1 MSSDRRE
8 GPAQLAHPTEF
19 DELFGRAYP
28 NPDRVGCP
36 PRDVLVSLARREQ
49 PIGDPAYDH
58 IKECSPCYLEGR
70 AIQETDALQQRRRI
84 QTWAAAAVIALAA
97 GTGAWILTARS
108 GSVDAEI
115 QAQLDLRPYAIMRSE
130 TPTAERPPLQLPRRR
145 RVLLTLLL
153 PTGSEPGP
161 YEVEIRDAGAVSRA
175 SARGD
180 ADLRNQRRTEDVTR
194 LKANHRADRRVRAAG
209 LAFPGFLFT
218 MRLMLRASDSPMNRS
233 SRLPNCWHV

>member
-19 DELFGRAYP
+19 DEVFGRGYP
-28 NPDRVGCP
+28 NPDRVGCRR
-36 PRDVLVSLARREQ
+36 RDVLVSLARRER
-49 PIGDPAYDH
+49 PIGDPAYNH

-70 AIQETDALQQRRRI
+70 AIQEADALQQRRRI
-84 QTWAAAAVIALAA
+84 LTWAAAAVVALAA

-108 GSVDAEI
+108 SSVDIEI
-115 QAQLDLRPYAIMRSE
+115 QAQLDLRPYAVMRGE
-130 TPTAERPPLQLPRRR
+130 TQTTERPPLQLPRG

-161 YEVEIRDAGAVSRA
+161 YDVEIRDTGAVSRA

-180 ADLRNQRRTEDVTR
+180 VDLRNHVTTLDVTVATGS
-194 LKANHRADRRVRAAG
+194 LSPGEYQLAVRYVG
-209 LAFPGFLFT
+209 DGWHEFPL
-218 MRLMLRASDSPMNRS
+218 LIE
-233 SRLPNCWHV
+233 

>member
-19 DELFGRAYP
+19 DEVFGRGYP

-36 PRDVLVSLARREQ
+36 AREVLVSLARRER

-70 AIQETDALQQRRRI
+70 AIQEADALHHRRRI
-84 QTWAAAAVIALAA
+84 LTWAAAAVLALAA
-97 GTGAWILTARS
+97 GTGAWMFTTGGGA
-108 GSVDAEI
+108 VNTEI
-115 QAQLDLRPYAIMRSE
+115 HAQLDLRPYAIMRGE
-130 TPTAERPPLQLPRRR
+130 TPTTERPPLQLPRG

-161 YEVEIRDAGAVSRA
+161 YDVEIRDSNGASRA
-175 SARGD
+175 SAHGD
-180 ADLRNQRRTEDVTR
+180 ADVRNQITTLDVTVATGS
-194 LKANHRADRRVRAAG
+194 LPPGAYQLAVRHAG
-209 LAFPGFLFT
+209 HGWQESP
-218 MRLMLRASDSPMNRS
+218 LRIQ
-233 SRLPNCWHV
+233 

>member
-8 GPAQLAHPTEF
+8 GPSQLVHPTEF
-19 DELFGRAYP
+19 DEVFGRGYP

-36 PRDVLVSLARREQ
+36 PREVLVSLARRER

-70 AIQETDALQQRRRI
+70 AIQEADALQHRRRML
-84 QTWAAAAVIALAA
+84 TWAAAAVVALAA

-108 GSVDAEI
+108 SSVDTQF
-115 QAQLDLRPYAIMRSE
+115 QAQLDLRPYAIMRGESQ
-130 TPTAERPPLQLPRRR
+130 TTERPPLHLPRG

-153 PTGSEPGP
+153 PTGSEPGA
-161 YEVEIRDAGAVSRA
+161 YELQIRDSGGAPKT

-180 ADLRNQRRTEDVTR
+180 AELRNQITTLDATVATGSLSPGTYQLAMRRFGDGWQE
-194 LKANHRADRRVRAAG
+194 
-209 LAFPGFLFT
+209 FP
-218 MRLMLRASDSPMNRS
+218 LRIE
-233 SRLPNCWHV
+233 